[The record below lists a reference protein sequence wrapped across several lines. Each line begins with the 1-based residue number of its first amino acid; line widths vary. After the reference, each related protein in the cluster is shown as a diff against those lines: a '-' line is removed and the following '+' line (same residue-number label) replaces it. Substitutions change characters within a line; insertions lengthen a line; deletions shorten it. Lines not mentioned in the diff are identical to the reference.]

1 MSVLPFCI
9 LQGNRDERE
18 NIDVS
23 LAQQDAQV
31 KSDLMLGI
39 TVCTLHETA
48 NRLQFTSYL
57 FLG

>member
-39 TVCTLHETA
+39 AVFTLHETA